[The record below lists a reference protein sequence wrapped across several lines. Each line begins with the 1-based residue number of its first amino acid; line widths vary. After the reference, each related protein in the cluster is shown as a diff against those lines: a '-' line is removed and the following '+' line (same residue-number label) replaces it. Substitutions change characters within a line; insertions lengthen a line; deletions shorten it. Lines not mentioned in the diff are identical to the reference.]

1 MFESCSS
8 SISPQPYYSL
18 SSSTIGS
25 RVRKGLYDSA
35 GTGFNLNPEWIF
47 TLPGQDIITFLA
59 L

>member
-1 MFESCSS
+1 ML
-8 SISPQPYYSL
+8 L
-18 SSSTIGS
+18 SQFIDY

-59 L
+59 LWIDLACLIL